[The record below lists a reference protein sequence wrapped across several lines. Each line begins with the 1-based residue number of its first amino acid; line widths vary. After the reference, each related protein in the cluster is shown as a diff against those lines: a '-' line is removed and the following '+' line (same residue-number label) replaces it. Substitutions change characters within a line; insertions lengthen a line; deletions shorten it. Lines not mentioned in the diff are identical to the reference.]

1 MLQSDHS
8 TYQHALIAGGL
19 LGASSTASRRLR
31 ACGSCTYKTKSAA
44 PLSLGAGAM
53 IDTEPLVP
61 MKRIVMA
68 WAILVA
74 VGLIIALGGRVLGT
88 LLG

>member
-1 MLQSDHS
+1 
-8 TYQHALIAGGL
+8 
-19 LGASSTASRRLR
+19 
-31 ACGSCTYKTKSAA
+31 
-44 PLSLGAGAM
+44 M

-74 VGLIIALGGRVLGT
+74 VGLIIALGGRLIRTMIG
-88 LLG
+88 